1 MFCLVGHFSN
11 MERTSPVK
19 TDFGRNKVKCLM
31 NIGYME
37 NQAFFDSFESSL
49 YDKAYILALIIF

>member
-1 MFCLVGHFSN
+1 

-49 YDKAYILALIIF
+49 YDTAYILALIIF